1 MSEPASFM
9 VQEMKQIENRKW
21 SRATATVFLFKTFQI
36 VFAAINQ
43 FVIPVTGEIT
53 EFWIF
58 ASNGAATSRIS
69 LVVAK
74 TRPGYEPLAAN
85 GY

>member
-9 VQEMKQIENRKW
+9 VQEMKQIKNSKW

-43 FVIPVTGEIT
+43 SVIPVTGEII
-53 EFWIF
+53 EFWILK
-58 ASNGAATSRIS
+58 SS
-69 LVVAK
+69 
-74 TRPGYEPLAAN
+74 
-85 GY
+85 

>member
-9 VQEMKQIENRKW
+9 VQEMKEIKNRKW

-36 VFAAINQ
+36 VSLRPLINPDS
-43 FVIPVTGEIT
+43 VIPVTGEII

-58 ASNGAATSRIS
+58 EHQTVLRQVGSRWLLQRRGRVMS
-69 LVVAK
+69 H
-74 TRPGYEPLAAN
+74 
-85 GY
+85 